1 MSIRINGTVI
11 GKNVSFGKPSGGG
24 TITYQTTIESPVSAY
39 MFGNYLDSDSPTK
52 VIVSSTGNYDN
63 LQGTAFII
71 DAITDLTYSVTNDET
86 DIYGFGAGSDIS
98 TGHVVIR
105 GESGYVELSPLSGN
119 TAGAKIVLTPPEP
132 DKSFGSHVKVSDSY
146 VVVSS
151 DGGIYYVYDLTGT
164 YLRTVTGPE
173 EAIINHGFDLS
184 GNLLITQ
191 HPQESNN
198 TAVYVYDV
206 TNGQLVSTLYAPEHG
221 DPEGWSGD
229 FGYTTAVSG
238 GMALVAAPLKDAG
251 VVYVFNAL
259 TGALINTIPMPPEYD
274 AAGGDYGVVGDFGIS
289 LALVGDYAAIN
300 APACPNNVDNDTYG
314 RVFVYNIT
322 SNTLYGVFDNNANSE
337 RIQNSLAIS
346 NKKVYSTFNDFNT
359 GNRSLVVYNIVD

>member
-1 MSIRINGTVI
+1 MSIKINGTVI
-11 GKNVSFGKPSGGG
+11 GKNIIFGKPSGGG
-24 TITYQTTIESPVSAY
+24 TITYQTTIESPVSAH
-39 MFGNYLDSDSPTK
+39 MFGNYVDSDNPTK
-52 VIVSSTGNYDN
+52 VIASSSSYHEN
-63 LQGTAFII
+63 LWGTAFII
-71 DAITDLTYSVTNDET
+71 DATTDLTYSVTNDKT
-86 DIYGFGAGSDIS
+86 DRYGFGAGSDIS
-98 TGHVVIR
+98 TGHIVIR
-105 GESGYVELSPLSGN
+105 GESGYVELSSLSGN

-132 DKSFGSHVKVSDSY
+132 DESFGSHVKVSDSY

-151 DGGIYYVYDLTGT
+151 NNGIYYVYDLTGT
-164 YLRTVTGPE
+164 YLRTVTAPE
-173 EAIINHGFDLS
+173 ESMIDRGFDLS

-191 HPQESNN
+191 HWQESNN

-206 TNGQLVSTLYAPEHG
+206 SNGQPVSTLYSPVHG

-229 FGYTTAVSG
+229 FGYTTAISG
-238 GMALVAAPLKDAG
+238 NMALVAAPFKDAG
-251 VVYVFNAL
+251 VVYVFNVL
-259 TGALINTIPMPPEYD
+259 TGALINTIPMPPEY
-274 AAGGDYGVVGDFGIS
+274 GEVGEFGIS

-337 RIQNSLAIS
+337 RIQNSIAIS

>member
-11 GKNVSFGKPSGGG
+11 GKNVIFGKPSGGG

-71 DAITDLTYSVTNDET
+71 DATTDLTYSVTNDET

-98 TGHVVIR
+98 TGHIVIR
-105 GESGYVELSPLSGN
+105 GESGYVELSSLSGN

-132 DKSFGSHVKVSDSY
+132 NEAFGSRVKVSDSH
-146 VVVSS
+146 VVVGSNN
-151 DGGIYYVYDLTGT
+151 GIYYVYDLTGT
-164 YLRTVTGPE
+164 YLRTVTAPE
-173 EAIINHGFDLS
+173 DAMIDRGFDLS

-191 HPQESNN
+191 HWMESNN
-198 TAVYVYDV
+198 TVVYVFDV
-206 TNGQLVSTLYAPEHG
+206 STGQIAATLYAPEHG

-229 FGYTTAVSG
+229 FGYTTAISG
-238 GMALVAAPLKDAG
+238 NTALVAAPFKDAG
-251 VVYVFNAL
+251 VVYVFDVVTGTL
-259 TGALINTIPMPPEYD
+259 THTIPMPTED
-274 AAGGDYGVVGDFGIS
+274 EEGAENGEFGVS
-289 LALVGDYAAIN
+289 LALAGNYAAIG
-300 APACPNNVDNDTYG
+300 APTCINDVGNEVLG

-322 SNTLYGVFDNNANSE
+322 SNTLYGSFSNNANGN
-337 RIQNSLAIS
+337 RTRNNTAIS
-346 NKKVYSTFNDFNT
+346 NKKVYATFIDFDT
-359 GNRSLVVYNIVD
+359 DTRSLVVYNIVD